1 MKKKDEAYFEKKR
14 LNMVD
19 TQLQARGI
27 RNEAVLEA
35 MTRVPRHRFVPEK
48 YRDRAYADT
57 PLGIGCDQTISQPY
71 MVALMTEALSLTPE
85 SRVLEIGTGSGYQ
98 AAVLAELSAEVYT
111 VERHA
116 ELSEQAAETLSLLGY
131 KNVQTTVGD
140 GTLGW
145 PEHAPY
151 DGIIVTAGAPD
162 VPESLKNQLAD
173 GGRLVVPVG
182 TRPLQRCVCVRRRG
196 NKFKSKDLVSCVFV
210 PLLGAEGWSPDSS
223 ANDWL

>member
-1 MKKKDEAYFEKKR
+1 VKKKDEAYFEKKR

-98 AAVLAELSAEVYT
+98 AAVLAELAAEVYT

>member
-1 MKKKDEAYFEKKR
+1 
-14 LNMVD
+14 
-19 TQLQARGI
+19 
-27 RNEAVLEA
+27 
-35 MTRVPRHRFVPEK
+35 
-48 YRDRAYADT
+48 
-57 PLGIGCDQTISQPY
+57 
-71 MVALMTEALSLTPE
+71 
-85 SRVLEIGTGSGYQ
+85 VLEIGTGSGYQ
-98 AAVLAELSAEVYT
+98 AAVLAELAAEVYT

-131 KNVQTTVGD
+131 NNVQTTVGD

-182 TRPLQRCVCVRRRG
+182 TRPLQRCVCVRRHG
-196 NKFKSKDLVSCVFV
+196 NKFKSKELVSCVFV